1 MTLEQVRTILAEHR
15 ETLAHMGV
23 LSLRVFGSVARGEA
37 GPDSDVDFLI
47 ELDPA
52 RRIDLLD
59 FAHIKGELED
69 MLGCTVD
76 PVEPAA
82 VKPRM
87 RERVFGEAIL
97 AG

>member
-1 MTLEQVRTILAEHR
+1 MTIDEVRSILAKHQDAL
-15 ETLAHMGV
+15 TAMGV
-23 LSLRVFGSVARGEA
+23 LSLRAFGSVARGEA

-52 RRIDLLD
+52 RQIDLLD

-76 PVEPAA
+76 LVEPVAL
-82 VKPRM
+82 KPRM
-87 RERVFGEAIL
+87 RERVLKEAVL
-97 AG
+97 AA